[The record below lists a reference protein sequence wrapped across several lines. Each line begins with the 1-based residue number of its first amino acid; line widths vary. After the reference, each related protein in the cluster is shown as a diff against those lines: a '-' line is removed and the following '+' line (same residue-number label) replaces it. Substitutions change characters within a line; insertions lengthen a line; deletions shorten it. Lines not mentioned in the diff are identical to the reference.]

1 MSLDFVPNF
10 ALNEAC
16 YLVKTQQSQ
25 SASAT
30 SDTKPDIKAD
40 GVTSL
45 VETTSACLHN
55 DVKQQCR
62 HCQKHFCP
70 LCFVTHLL
78 YIEMETQVIAIDVKK
93 SNFPFDSKELIF
105 LHFII
110 FSLMKEQKLCQL
122 ETIWIVLNLALKE
135 CVMRFV
141 RI

>member
-93 SNFPFDSKELIF
+93 AQLFIRFQRVDFSPFYYF
-105 LHFII
+105 
-110 FSLMKEQKLCQL
+110 
-122 ETIWIVLNLALKE
+122 
-135 CVMRFV
+135 
-141 RI
+141 